1 MTQHKKKIVKLSKG
15 QIAPELIER
24 TDLGILDTSGQIV
37 HNFQNSKYG
46 LFSTSKSTK
55 YEYNFGA
62 NKKIK
67 LLQVQTPD
75 GIDTL
80 LVLDGTA
87 QKMYLVRNGSVVSNQ
102 IDVSA
107 YFDETTYQLA
117 GVAQSNEYIIIYS
130 RGENPLLQLTVTK
143 TTLAYSISIGLFEI
157 ESQSILKAA
166 NIKEYTETPIATLL
180 AGALPVDTSGI
191 AIGAKYL
198 PNAPTP
204 PSATFPWTL
213 KVYGG
218 IDDSDP
224 DNPQPIWTDE
234 TYTARAGD
242 LVQYQADSSTY
253 AYSGSTWQVVQN
265 NYTSDT
271 DYSGNITPSATT
283 GQISITL
290 TGFTMT
296 APAGIDPLTYAKNKL
311 LGLWIIAK
319 SSTGV
324 AIINE
329 IAASSVA
336 GQTITITK
344 VNAATLVAFVNTSA
358 TSGYTIQFSKQ
369 RVFDSDYPG
378 TPNNPE
384 GTSNYPLTALFYQQR
399 LIIGGTKGNPI
410 QIVCS
415 VQGSYNDFN
424 NYENVGNLAFQLVI
438 GSTEKEEIQNI
449 LLNQG
454 VQIFTDKSEW
464 LISGETL
471 SQSSGFVRN
480 SQIGSSSVQ
489 PIISANGST
498 LFVPRDGLGVTGF
511 TYTYESASYATPQ
524 ISLLTNI
531 FNSPI
536 IDMVLRKGY
545 STTDDTL
552 ICLCLENGR
561 LIIGNYL
568 QDQQIQAFVD
578 RSADNVYFKQ
588 SIQVDRVLY
597 FLVERNGTMLLERES
612 ELYKTACAIPNPTYN
627 STTGTISG
635 LAIYNG
641 QKINIY
647 DGDGIFVES
656 GTVANGTYVLNQ
668 EAFPATISEVGYN
681 IHSVFESNPINAGIE
696 TLELYK
702 TIYKI
707 GLALTDR
714 SKTEYVTINGKYG
727 RKKGNLLTFIRPTR
741 PSRDCRFIIE
751 NDIYPIDI
759 MSVEIDYEA

>member
-1 MTQHKKKIVKLSKG
+1 MPQYKKKILKLSKG
-15 QIAPELIER
+15 QIASQLVER

-46 LFSTSKSTK
+46 LFSTAKSTK

-62 NKKIK
+62 NQKIK

-75 GIDTL
+75 GIDTI
-80 LVLDGTA
+80 LVLNGTA
-87 QKMYLVRNGSVVSNQ
+87 QTMYLVRNGSVVSNVV
-102 IDVSA
+102 DVSE
-107 YFDETTYQLA
+107 YFDETTYNLA

-130 RGENPLLQLTVTK
+130 RGENPLLQLKVNGTS
-143 TTLAYSISIGLFEI
+143 APYSISIGLFEI
-157 ESQSILKAA
+157 EAQSILKAA
-166 NIKEYTETPIATLL
+166 NIKEYTETPVATLL
-180 AGALPVDTSGI
+180 SGGLPVDTSGI

-242 LVQYQADSSTY
+242 LVQYQADSRTY
-253 AYSGSTWQVVQN
+253 AYSGTTWQIVQN
-265 NYTSDT
+265 NYTADT
-271 DYSGNITPSATT
+271 DYAGNITPSATT
-283 GQISITL
+283 GQITITL
-290 TGFTMT
+290 TGFSMT

-319 SSTGV
+319 NSTGV

-329 IAASSVA
+329 ITGSSVA

-344 VNAATLVAFVNTSA
+344 VTAATLVAFVNTTT
-358 TSGYTIQFSKQ
+358 TSGFTIQFSKQ

-410 QIVCS
+410 QIICS

-471 SQSSGFVRN
+471 SASSGFVRN

-511 TYTYESASYATPQ
+511 TYTYESASYATPS

-531 FNSPI
+531 FDSPI
-536 IDMVLRKGY
+536 VDMVLRKGY

-552 ICLCLENGR
+552 ICLCLASGR

-578 RSADNVYFKQ
+578 RSADFVYFKQ

-597 FLVERNGTMLLERES
+597 FLVERNGTMLLESES

-627 STTGTISG
+627 STTGIISG
-635 LAIYNG
+635 LGIYNG

-647 DGDGIFVES
+647 DGNGIFVES
-656 GTVANGTYVLNQ
+656 GTVSDGTYNLNQ
-668 EAFPATISEVGYN
+668 TTFPDTISEVGYN
-681 IHSVFESNPINAGIE
+681 IHSVFESNPINVGAE

-702 TIYKI
+702 TIFKI
-707 GLALTDR
+707 GLAVTDR
-714 SKTEYVTINGKYG
+714 SNTEYVTINGKFG
-727 RKKGNLLTFIRPTR
+727 RRKGNLITFIRTNR
-741 PSRDCRFIIE
+741 PGRDVRFRIE

>member
-1 MTQHKKKIVKLSKG
+1 MTQYKKKIVKLSKG

-24 TDLGILDTSGQIV
+24 TDIGILDTSGQTV

-46 LFSTSKSTK
+46 LFSTAKSTK

-80 LVLDGTA
+80 LVLDGTG

-130 RGENPLLQLTVTK
+130 RGENPLLQLKVNGTSSP
-143 TTLAYSISIGLFEI
+143 YSISIGLFEI

-180 AGALPVDTSGI
+180 AGALPADTSGI

-198 PNAPTP
+198 PNASTP

-242 LVQYQADSSTY
+242 LVQYQSDSRTY
-253 AYSGSTWQVVQN
+253 AYSGTVWQIVQN
-265 NYTSDT
+265 NYTADT

-283 GQISITL
+283 GQITITL
-290 TGFTMT
+290 TGFSMT
-296 APAGIDPLTYAKNKL
+296 APAGINPLTYAKNKL
-311 LGLWIIAK
+311 LGLWIISK
-319 SSTGV
+319 NSTGV
-324 AIINE
+324 CIINE
-329 IAASSVA
+329 IATSSVS

-344 VNAATLVAFVNTSA
+344 VNAATLVPFVNTTT

-410 QIVCS
+410 QIICS

-424 NYENVGNLAFQLVI
+424 NYENIGNLAFQLVI

-498 LFVPRDGLGVTGF
+498 LFVPRDGLGITGF
-511 TYTYESASYATPQ
+511 TYTYESASYATPS

-536 IDMVLRKGY
+536 KDMVLRKGY

-612 ELYKTACAIPNPTYN
+612 ELYKTACAIPNPTYDN
-627 STTGTISG
+627 TTGTITG
-635 LAIYNG
+635 LSIYNG

-647 DGDGIFVES
+647 DGNGIFVES
-656 GTVANGTYVLNQ
+656 GTVSGGTYNLNQ
-668 EAFPATISEVGYN
+668 TTFPDTISEVGYN
-681 IHSVFESNPINAGIE
+681 IHSVFESNPINVGIE
-696 TLELYK
+696 TKELYK
-702 TIYKI
+702 TIFKI
-707 GLALTDR
+707 GLAVTDR
-714 SKTEYVTINGKYG
+714 SKTEYVTINGKFG
-727 RKKGNLLTFIRPTR
+727 RRKGNLITFIRTNR
-741 PSRDCRFIIE
+741 PGRDVRFVIE

>member
-107 YFDETTYQLA
+107 YFDETTYHLA

-143 TTLAYSISIGLFEI
+143 TALAYSISIGLFEI

-253 AYSGSTWQVVQN
+253 AYSGSAWQVVQN

-290 TGFTMT
+290 TGFSMT

-319 SSTGV
+319 NSTGV

-578 RSADNVYFKQ
+578 RSAENVYFKQ

-612 ELYKTACAIPNPTYN
+612 ELYKTACAIPNPTYD

>member
-24 TDLGILDTSGQIV
+24 TDLGILDTSGQTV

-55 YEYNFGA
+55 YEYNFGT

-143 TTLAYSISIGLFEI
+143 TSLAYSISIGLFEI

-180 AGALPVDTSGI
+180 AGALPDDTSGI

-224 DNPQPIWTDE
+224 DDPQPIWTDE

-498 LFVPRDGLGVTGF
+498 LFIPRDGLGVTGF

-578 RSADNVYFKQ
+578 RSAENVYFKQ

-597 FLVERNGTMLLERES
+597 FLVERNGIMLLERES

-635 LAIYNG
+635 LEIYNG

-647 DGDGIFVES
+647 DGDGVFVES

>member
-24 TDLGILDTSGQIV
+24 TDLGILDTSGQTV

-55 YEYNFGA
+55 YEYNFGT

-552 ICLCLENGR
+552 ICLCLANGR

-612 ELYKTACAIPNPTYN
+612 ELYKTACAIPNPTYD

-635 LAIYNG
+635 LGIYNG

>member
-107 YFDETTYQLA
+107 YFDETTYHLA

-130 RGENPLLQLTVTK
+130 RGENPLLQLTITK
-143 TTLAYSISIGLFEI
+143 TALAYSISIGLFEI

-253 AYSGSTWQVVQN
+253 AYSGSAWQVVQN

-290 TGFTMT
+290 TGFSMT

-319 SSTGV
+319 NSTGV

-578 RSADNVYFKQ
+578 RSAENVYFKQ

-612 ELYKTACAIPNPTYN
+612 ELYKTACAIPNPTYD